1 METTARIWDVLLYE
15 RTSRIIFCVAL
26 GLLKMLQPNLEA
38 TYNTKNEDSDEGSDS
53 SNMQNIFQYLQS
65 TGKMQFDVEE
75 LFKVSLSSKCNVTS
89 KEIEKLRKLC
99 RTELQQEMD
108 AIKIRRKKYE
118 ENLIHQSSVDKKD
131 IMEEASKTCKN
142 KQKEGE
148 DV

>member
-1 METTARIWDVLLYE
+1 MLIHIRLY
-15 RTSRIIFCVAL
+15 V
-26 GLLKMLQPNLEA
+26 
-38 TYNTKNEDSDEGSDS
+38 Y
-53 SNMQNIFQYLQS
+53 MQNIFQYLQS